1 MTRRKIENKIDDLEQ
16 SVNTDNRGI
25 YILDEQPDGTY
36 IDSNGERIEI
46 DEIPENAVVIC
57 YEQKNKNNR
66 E

>member
-1 MTRRKIENKIDDLEQ
+1 MTRRKVENKIESLEQ

-36 IDSNGERIEI
+36 IDSNGESIEM

-57 YEQKNKNNR
+57 YEQKHKSN
-66 E
+66 